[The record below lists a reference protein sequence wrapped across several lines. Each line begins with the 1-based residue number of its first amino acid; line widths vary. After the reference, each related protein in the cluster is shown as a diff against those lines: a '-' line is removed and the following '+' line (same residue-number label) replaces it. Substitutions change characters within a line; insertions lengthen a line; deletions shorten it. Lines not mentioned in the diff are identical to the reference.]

1 VPHIKSQDC
10 GITKPLHGAAPERL
24 CMKDTKHSHTRNTSK
39 EELRKPPELYQYT
52 KHSGQVSCIIYCTLF
67 HFAPIRHKSK
77 VALHASCSMQQL
89 QKTPAIMADKS
100 RSDSFKSVS
109 HYGRGV
115 GVLYGLHH
123 GCRFCWASRCNYML
137 LLINSSDKICIHEL
151 GINPQNLKNSSVVS
165 APDTLCLK
173 DTNWNCSYT

>member
-1 VPHIKSQDC
+1 MHNI
-10 GITKPLHGAAPERL
+10 
-24 CMKDTKHSHTRNTSK
+24 
-39 EELRKPPELYQYT
+39 LYC
-52 KHSGQVSCIIYCTLF
+52 VSF
-67 HFAPIRHKSK
+67 RHKSK
-77 VALHASCSMQQL
+77 VALHASCSMKQL

-151 GINPQNLKNSSVVS
+151 GINPQNLKKQFHGLC
-165 APDTLCLK
+165 PRHILFEGYKLGTLIYIISHNICK
-173 DTNWNCSYT
+173 VQPKNT